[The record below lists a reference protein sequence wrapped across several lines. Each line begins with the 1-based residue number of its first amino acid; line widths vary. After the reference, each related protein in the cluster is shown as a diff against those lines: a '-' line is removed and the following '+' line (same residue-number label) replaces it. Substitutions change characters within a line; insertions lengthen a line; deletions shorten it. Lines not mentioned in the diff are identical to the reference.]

1 VPETDDTDIRE
12 FLDHDYERMVAGLTL
27 MTGSQAM
34 AEDAVQEALARAWER
49 MDRGQR
55 FDSLKAWVTVV
66 ATNLIRSG
74 LRRLYAERR
83 ARARLTAPDRPT
95 GALERS
101 EDRMDVIVAVRAL
114 PRRQREAT
122 VLHYYLDLSVAD
134 VARALRVSEGAV
146 KNALH
151 HARRAVSAALS
162 DATDLPPNQEEE
174 DVAGR

>member
-1 VPETDDTDIRE
+1 MRPAGRLPHRGRSASPKASELPAATPRAQRERWIPDRRQTSLGSAASSQRRWSRVPETDDTDIRE

-114 PRRQREAT
+114 PRRQREA
-122 VLHYYLDLSVAD
+122 
-134 VARALRVSEGAV
+134 
-146 KNALH
+146 
-151 HARRAVSAALS
+151 
-162 DATDLPPNQEEE
+162 
-174 DVAGR
+174 